1 MAVSDPQNLLGLEF
15 PPLEKKYSEIRRMF
29 YLEGKPNLKG
39 SLPVRFFDS
48 FLLRSLGLILGF
60 GTQGSDLKSEYK
72 RLTGN
77 FRRLGNIARPI
88 GRLGS
93 FGYWLLRL
101 NFRTYANILVREGLY
116 DVQERTDHVETA
128 KEYLK
133 ILDLFD
139 FNVVVAGKDDR
150 KVEVKILE
158 CPVGY
163 GHDDDLEV
171 CKATMEF
178 DHQCIRRLGGNSILK
193 ETIPDGASECLID
206 VLPAGS

>member
-15 PPLEKKYSEIRRMF
+15 PPLEKKYSELRRMF
-29 YLEGKPNLKG
+29 YLEGKPDLKG

-48 FLLRSLGLILGF
+48 FLLRLLGLILGF
-60 GTQGSDLKSEYK
+60 GKQGSDPKSDYK
-72 RLTGN
+72 RLT
-77 FRRLGNIARPI
+77 GNIARPI
-88 GRLGS
+88 GHLGS

-101 NFRTYANILVREGLY
+101 NFRTCANILVREGLY
-116 DVQERTDHVETA
+116 DVKERTDHVETA

-139 FNVVVAGKDDR
+139 FNVAVAGKDNS